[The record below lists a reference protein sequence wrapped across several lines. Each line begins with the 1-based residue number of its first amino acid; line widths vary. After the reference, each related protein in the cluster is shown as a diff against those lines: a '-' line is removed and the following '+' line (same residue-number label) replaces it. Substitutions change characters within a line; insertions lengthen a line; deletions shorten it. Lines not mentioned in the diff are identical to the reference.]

1 MSIFDAVLFPAKLQ
15 FVELRPHCF
24 IDVQFSLIHLSDV
37 LLGRFYGILWRSA
50 SVSITIGM

>member
-1 MSIFDAVLFPAKLQ
+1 MLIFDVVLFAAKLR
-15 FVELRPHCF
+15 FVELCPHCF
-24 IDVQFSLIHLSDV
+24 IDVQFSLIYLSDV